1 MGYRPLHRAAQ
12 SGSLQLLD
20 SLITTHGCHVDAT
33 AKNGQTALWIAAD
46 AGHTSAVANLLE
58 HGARV
63 TNPQPARPSI
73 TPLHAAAKHG
83 HVDAVKLLLARGAPV
98 SELSTER
105 YTALHFVCGV
115 SSTPRED
122 AISTAKLLLAHGA
135 TPLTTAVN
143 DEQPLH
149 AAAHTNAHELVTLLL
164 QHGATLDV
172 PNTLGETPL
181 HIAAHK
187 SPRCF
192 QAMLQHEE
200 QARTLAHKPHSFW
213 RGVLESAT
221 WGGMRYA
228 MRTLLPSTPTDED
241 APDSTFFS
249 SALLIA
255 AEAGRVEPIEL
266 LIHMSGEARVQKP
279 CGRRQS
285 AGLPQCERS
294 DEGGGPWANNRSR
307 IVARNRRGRARRDDS
322 SGARQA
328 VRACRLRAFC
338 KQTGFEQK
346 YRR

>member
-1 MGYRPLHRAAQ
+1 MKRPQNKPPPPQISWRWYSIAVIIVPLISVLIHSATKSAAPNKPLPPPPKPPSPSQPRPPPPPGALFYAAESGDAMSLRKILSSAIDLDELNSDGYAALHLAAMNNHLTAATMLLASGANASRPDTMGYRPLHRAAQ

-46 AGHTSAVANLLE
+46 AGHTSAVANLRE

-143 DEQPLH
+143 DEQPAS
-149 AAAHTNAHELVTLLL
+149 AAYKCQAVTPITG
-164 QHGATLDV
+164 GATLDV
-172 PNTLGETPL
+172 PTPWGDAST
-181 HIAAHK
+181 HCRAQIAALLSGDATARGASTH
-187 SPRCF
+187 
-192 QAMLQHEE
+192 
-200 QARTLAHKPHSFW
+200 ARTQ
-213 RGVLESAT
+213 
-221 WGGMRYA
+221 
-228 MRTLLPSTPTDED
+228 
-241 APDSTFFS
+241 
-249 SALLIA
+249 A
-255 AEAGRVEPIEL
+255 A
-266 LIHMSGEARVQKP
+266 
-279 CGRRQS
+279 
-285 AGLPQCERS
+285 
-294 DEGGGPWANNRSR
+294 
-307 IVARNRRGRARRDDS
+307 
-322 SGARQA
+322 
-328 VRACRLRAFC
+328 
-338 KQTGFEQK
+338 
-346 YRR
+346 